1 MDKEDSIMGNYLHE
15 ETEKSGTKDFLLGAM
30 IGGVI
35 GAAAALWLSPK
46 SGTALRETVNTQTA
60 VLKEKAGTIQLKQKV
75 SDIAQRTKEKTNSL
89 TQTLTQQSSEVLA
102 KIKGNNHE
110 DVSDGS
116 NVDSHIVDQNVGMDS
131 IQKMLEETKK
141 AFDETEKKLNH

>member
-1 MDKEDSIMGNYLHE
+1 MGNYLHE
-15 ETEKSGTKDFLLGAM
+15 ETEKGNTKDFLLGAM

-46 SGTALRETVNTQTA
+46 SGTALRESVTNQTA
-60 VLKEKAGTIQLKQKV
+60 ILKEKAGTLQLKEKV
-75 SDIAQRTKEKTNSL
+75 SDIAQMTKEKTNTL
-89 TQTLTQQSSEVLA
+89 TQTITQQSSEAIA
-102 KIKGNNHE
+102 KIKGINRSE
-110 DVSDGS
+110 DSEVSDENS
-116 NVDSHIVDQNVGMDS
+116 EDMNS

>member
-1 MDKEDSIMGNYLHE
+1 MGNYLHE
-15 ETEKSGTKDFLLGAM
+15 ETEKGNTKDFLLGAM

-46 SGTALRETVNTQTA
+46 SGTALRESVTNQTA
-60 VLKEKAGTIQLKQKV
+60 ILKEKAGTLQLKEKV
-75 SDIAQRTKEKTNSL
+75 SDIAQMTKEKTNTL
-89 TQTLTQQSSEVLA
+89 TQTITQQSSEAIA
-102 KIKGNNHE
+102 KIKGINRSE
-110 DVSDGS
+110 DSEVSDENS
-116 NVDSHIVDQNVGMDS
+116 EEMDS